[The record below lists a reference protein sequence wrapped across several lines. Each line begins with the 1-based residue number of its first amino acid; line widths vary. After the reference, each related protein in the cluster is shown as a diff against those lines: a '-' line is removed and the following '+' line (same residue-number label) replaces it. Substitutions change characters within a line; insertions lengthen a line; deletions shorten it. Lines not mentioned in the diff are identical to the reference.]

1 MYDFLHEWAVENEP
15 EKAAIWFADRE
26 KMLAV
31 LRLYMGIGMKRRR
44 KDFIYARQ
52 IMELIGYFFGTSES
66 EEKDGFK
73 LDAQLT
79 KGASDVISNALCSAK
94 LIFSSLTFSLMFAS
108 AASLIS
114 SSVTSKVSNAFS
126 ERNGNLSD
134 RINPSYL

>member
-1 MYDFLHEWAVENEP
+1 MVC
-15 EKAAIWFADRE
+15 RQG

-79 KGASDVISNALCSAK
+79 RMFLKNILRHIHMKPIIRLG
-94 LIFSSLTFSLMFAS
+94 LITL
-108 AASLIS
+108 
-114 SSVTSKVSNAFS
+114 
-126 ERNGNLSD
+126 R
-134 RINPSYL
+134 